1 MDMNTKENKKYNAKA
16 EETAIYRVIALIFVA
31 MAGFGALTL
40 LDKYKAKLFSYIIIN
55 DKPVVSAI
63 TLIIIALAV
72 IAALSVVY
80 YICTRKKGKDESGKV
95 VTSFGIMSSA
105 VFVLVSFVLIRF
117 LSNAMIKVQVL
128 FFAAVLLAFLY
139 NICARSFFEFSLF
152 SVVSGAALYYAGS
165 SANYG
170 LDKALEIISK
180 IYVFAAPVAIIV
192 LMLVSGKKGAKLFG
206 KATEKREDAK
216 FYNVFWVIM
225 AVLLAVFAAICMA
238 VNFVTVYL
246 IVSFFVIYLALGI
259 FCTIKMM

>member
-55 DKPVVSAI
+55 DKPVISAI

-72 IAALSVVY
+72 LAVLSVVY
-80 YICTRKKGKDESGKV
+80 YICTRKKGKDESGRV
-95 VTSFGIMSSA
+95 VTSFGIMSS
-105 VFVLVSFVLIRF
+105 VIFVLVSFVLIRF

-152 SVVSGAALYYAGS
+152 LRCFRRRSL
-165 SANYG
+165 
-170 LDKALEIISK
+170 LC
-180 IYVFAAPVAIIV
+180 
-192 LMLVSGKKGAKLFG
+192 GKLRKL
-206 KATEKREDAK
+206 R
-216 FYNVFWVIM
+216 
-225 AVLLAVFAAICMA
+225 
-238 VNFVTVYL
+238 
-246 IVSFFVIYLALGI
+246 S
-259 FCTIKMM
+259 